1 MSDEVDLLAQVIRNA
16 ALQGGVTYVNGVTL
30 EAVTGGKVS
39 VDIGGSTVTAFVP
52 ASIPAPLLEG
62 SQVRLSVEGAV
73 RTVESV
79 LGGAAPVVGV
89 PIGGIVMWAAAAAP
103 AGGMWGICNGATFS
117 AVTYPAL
124 AAVLGGTT
132 LPDLRDRLP
141 RGASTTAAVK
151 STGGST
157 TISVAN
163 MPSHSHSMVHT
174 HTVSGMFYSGGTT
187 FTPGGATYADNHTSD
202 TLDTSGSSAST
213 TGTAGTGTAYWQPYY
228 AVNYIIRMA

>member
-1 MSDEVDLLAQVIRNA
+1 MLAKVIRDA
-16 ALQGGVTYVNGVTL
+16 ALQGGVSYVNGVTL
-30 EAVTGGKVS
+30 AAPAGGTVP

-52 ASIPAPLLEG
+52 ASIPQPLLVG
-62 SQVRLSVEGAV
+62 AQVRLSVEGAV

-117 AVTYPAL
+117 GTTYPAL

-157 TISVAN
+157 GISIDN
-163 MPSHSHSMVHT
+163 LPNHWHTMDHDHSVGN
-174 HTVSGMFYSGGTT
+174 SGTNIAAAGSGLGQELLGTS
-187 FTPGGATYADNHTSD
+187 TSRGWR
-202 TLDTSGSSAST
+202 TGGSSAAWTSAV
-213 TGTAGTGTAYWQPYY
+213 GSGTAYWQPYY
-228 AVNYIIRMA
+228 ALNYIIRMA